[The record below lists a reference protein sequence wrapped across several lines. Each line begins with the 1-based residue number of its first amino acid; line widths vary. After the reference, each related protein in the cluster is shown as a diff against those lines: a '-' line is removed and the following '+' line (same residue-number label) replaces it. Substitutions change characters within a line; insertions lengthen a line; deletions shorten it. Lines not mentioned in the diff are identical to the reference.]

1 MDIKTTSFKNLNET
15 LTDIESVIKYLAASL
30 LR

>member
-1 MDIKTTSFKNLNET
+1 MDIKTTSFKNLNEI